1 MEVGQKMSELKFKL
15 VDEKTGKELELPA
28 IRACWDNTQHWLQ
41 SWKPSRFIDNPGYV
55 YNRNG
60 EAFTPGTFG
69 LKIVEVTDE
78 PASV

>member
-1 MEVGQKMSELKFKL
+1 MEAGQKMSELKFKL
-15 VDEKTGKELELPA
+15 VDEKTGEEFLLPA
-28 IRACWDNTQHWLQ
+28 IRNVWDNTPHLLQ

-69 LKIVEVTDE
+69 LKIVEVTGE
-78 PASV
+78 PARV